1 VPIAC
6 YSEGWV
12 QCPSGEEPGY
22 AQRLGRSIRIS
33 QISVGVDGPMIPFE
47 RFGGQLQPMNRQ
59 ADGLCQGARFDS
71 LSTVADEGRR
81 LYAGPDAI
89 RRSRPH
95 RLFRDGVRFG
105 SVT

>member
-33 QISVGVDGPMIPFE
+33 RISVGVDGPMMPLE
-47 RFGGQLQPMNRQ
+47 RFGGQHQP
-59 ADGLCQGARFDS
+59 
-71 LSTVADEGRR
+71 
-81 LYAGPDAI
+81 
-89 RRSRPH
+89 
-95 RLFRDGVRFG
+95 
-105 SVT
+105 